1 MAHLVYGP
9 YILEYS
15 KIQWCFGALF
25 RMLVGDFDYSELS
38 KANGTITPVVSVQH
52 NLLYKYLC
60 IVLTLINLF
69 VCVNLLL
76 PQFFTLYIGLVY
88 IVMLNIFVAI
98 LNEAYTTA
106 RRRYEALDHP
116 KPQGVSP
123 VAYLCMIIFFHL
135 TRILFLIAFC
145 TVLALH
151 SDMVQE
157 LVFIQNHSSK
167 ISFGIS
173 SI

>member
-1 MAHLVYGP
+1 MGTVFIFGFAVMAHLVYGP

-38 KANGTITPVVSVQH
+38 KANGTITPV
-52 NLLYKYLC
+52 
-60 IVLTLINLF
+60 
-69 VCVNLLL
+69 
-76 PQFFTLYIGLVY
+76 FFTLYIGLVY

-116 KPQGVSP
+116 KPQG
-123 VAYLCMIIFFHL
+123 
-135 TRILFLIAFC
+135 FLRSVC
-145 TVLALH
+145 
-151 SDMVQE
+151 DMVQE
-157 LVFIQNHSSK
+157 LVFIQKQSSTT
-167 ISFGIS
+167 SFSIS
-173 SI
+173 SLQRWDR